1 MFFFPFSPGS
11 REVFV
16 VLNLWPRPFHLSP
29 FFVSSPLEA
38 FSSLLGGKGFMYL
51 IDGRGQHCLKSLN
64 VDLFE
69 RLVDE
74 SVAMA
79 DAKIG
84 VLTPEGLT
92 ERVNPIKE

>member
-1 MFFFPFSPGS
+1 
-11 REVFV
+11 
-16 VLNLWPRPFHLSP
+16 
-29 FFVSSPLEA
+29 
-38 FSSLLGGKGFMYL
+38 MYL